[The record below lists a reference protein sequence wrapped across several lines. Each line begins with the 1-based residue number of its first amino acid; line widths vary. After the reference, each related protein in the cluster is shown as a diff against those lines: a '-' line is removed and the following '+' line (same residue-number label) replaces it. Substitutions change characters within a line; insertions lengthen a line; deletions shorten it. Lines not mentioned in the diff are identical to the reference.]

1 MASDRAPAALPIHPS
16 PPSRPTTHGWRSSTR
31 GRTRRARGKLRRSRS
46 PDAPLYFAPISL
58 ATEPLSRLATLAP
71 QGTIERLQADE
82 YGRNRGA
89 VVEIWNLVHV
99 EHKNELLE
107 LGAPAHAEVA

>member
-1 MASDRAPAALPIHPS
+1 MRLCILLP
-16 PPSRPTTHGWRSSTR
+16 
-31 GRTRRARGKLRRSRS
+31 SRS
-46 PDAPLYFAPISL
+46 PLS
-58 ATEPLSRLATLAP
+58 LSRLATLAP